1 LISRQRSVP
10 VVKSR
15 NPFHARLDIRFRA
28 QEVQP
33 TDYPQLKQLTWEKV
47 AIDPPGILMIDR
59 YRESPDIFVPDRKL
73 MEGDGLPLAAVV
85 FAKMV
90 IHSDADVRR
99 QLIFD
104 YSDEI
109 VMYLN
114 GHPIFTEGTAWDTAR
129 PVPSDPSG
137 TQKELLLSGI
147 IGVRQD
153 AVLVIG

>member
-1 LISRQRSVP
+1 
-10 VVKSR
+10 
-15 NPFHARLDIRFRA
+15 
-28 QEVQP
+28 
-33 TDYPQLKQLTWEKV
+33 
-47 AIDPPGILMIDR
+47 
-59 YRESPDIFVPDRKL
+59 
-73 MEGDGLPLAAVV
+73 
-85 FAKMV
+85 MV

-114 GHPIFTEGTAWDTAR
+114 GHPIFTERTAWDTAR
-129 PVPSDPSG
+129 PVPSDPSR